1 MTAPSPRRRASYAA
15 LMSSYFISMLGTS
28 MSQLAIPWMVL
39 TSTGSASKT
48 GLVAFAEMAPYVMAQ
63 ALAGPLVDR
72 FGLRRSFVVGNIL
85 AGLATAAIPAF
96 YAIDHL
102 SFAVLI
108 VLVAIIGLVRGAAD
122 CANSAL
128 LPATATIGQIP
139 LERAA
144 GLNTSANRTAIL
156 LGAPVAGLL
165 VTLFGSPFV
174 VLLDAITFLIGAAL
188 VAIYLRHVGEP
199 APAPAETGGIRGYG
213 RGLAEGLRFVRG
225 DRLILG
231 VIIMVA
237 LMNLID
243 QGLSEVML
251 PVWVRQELHSA
262 SALGLITGIFGLGS
276 VAGNLIGAWLG
287 PRLPRR
293 TAYAVGS
300 LFGGAPRFFILVL
313 ASTLSPVLAVELSTA
328 IIGGSINSVIGA
340 TFYERIPEN
349 LRARVLGVIRAS
361 AWVGIPFGALFA
373 GAATEAFG
381 VRAALIVS
389 GVAYTLITLPP
400 FIFPVWRQMRR
411 PDPAPASAPAP
422 RPALAP
428 GPTPTAAPGPA
439 SSDLSQTADSV

>member
-1 MTAPSPRRRASYAA
+1 MTASSPRRRAPYAA

-156 LGAPVAGLL
+156 LGAPAAGLL
-165 VTLFGSPFV
+165 VTLFGSPLV
-174 VLLDAITFLIGAAL
+174 VLLDAVTFLIGAVL
-188 VAIYLRHVGEP
+188 VAIYLHHVGEP
-199 APAPAETGGIRGYG
+199 AAAETGGIRGYG

-251 PVWVRQELHSA
+251 PVWVREELHSA
-262 SALGLITGIFGLGS
+262 SALGLITGVFGLGS
-276 VAGNLIGAWLG
+276 VIGNLIGAWLG

-293 TAYAVGS
+293 AAYAVGS

-313 ASTLSPVLAVELSTA
+313 AGTLSPVLAVELSTA

-411 PDPAPASAPAP
+411 PDPAQAAASVAEPTSAPTGAP
-422 RPALAP
+422 IPAP
-428 GPTPTAAPGPA
+428 PTA
-439 SSDLSQTADSV
+439 SSELPRAVDPV